1 MINNVAIGAHKL
13 PLKIR
18 LNKKARRLILRIND
32 DAGNDALL
40 VTVPVG
46 VTDDYVLNW
55 LKTQEQWILRRLQ
68 NRPARV
74 LFVDGQIIP
83 FQGHNVM
90 IRHQQK
96 LRGIVCIDGDALL
109 VAGRLEHLSRRLTD
123 WLKKQAR
130 QTIIECVAKKSEILG
145 LNFGRI
151 TVRDTR
157 SRWGSCSSSGNLSFC
172 WRLILAPDYVLDYVV
187 AHEVAHLQ
195 EHNHS
200 AKFWAV
206 TDQLT
211 NHKEQAKR
219 WLKNH
224 GESLH
229 RIG

>member
-1 MINNVAIGAHKL
+1 MINDVVIGAQKL

-18 LNKKARRLILRIND
+18 LNKKAQRLILRIND
-32 DAGNDALL
+32 DAGRDTLL

-55 LKTQEQWILRRLQ
+55 LKTQEQWILGRLQ
-68 NRPARV
+68 SRPARV
-74 LFVDGQIIP
+74 LFTDGQTIP
-83 FQGHNVM
+83 FRGDNV
-90 IRHQQK
+90 IIHHRQK
-96 LRGIVCIDGDALL
+96 LRGTVCMDGETVS
-109 VAGRLEHLSRRLTD
+109 VAGRPEHLSRRLTD

-130 QTIIECVAKKSEILG
+130 QTILKCVAEKSQILD
-145 LNFGRI
+145 LNYGRI

-157 SRWGSCSSSGNLSFC
+157 SRWGSCSSNGNLSFC

-200 AKFWAV
+200 SKFWAV

-211 NHKEQAKR
+211 DHTIQAKQ
-219 WLKNH
+219 WLKSH